1 MTRSQ
6 KVAGK
11 AGVIQCARPGETFSP
26 PAPGRG
32 SAGEVRSGSL

>member
-11 AGVIQCARPGETFSP
+11 AGVIQQARPGEKFSP
-26 PAPGRG
+26 QPQDGAVLGK
-32 SAGEVRSGSL
+32 